1 MKTKYTSVQCRKT
14 MLPNLF
20 RNHYHFL
27 NLFRPS
33 LFQTPL
39 ELHTHR
45 ITRFRWKVAFL
56 GLILGLS
63 ALIVI
68 TWAFI
73 SNPRD
78 QLTDIRTSRGIVIDA
93 GSSHTSFKLFQ
104 WPNTLEDLETRPNQL
119 DLNYTCHEPFG
130 MDDFSSEPD
139 IIGDRFRP
147 CLQELDNILRNAPK
161 TEGNFGSY
169 NYLHMYVRYL
179 KKIFVGSDFLPHE
192 AVGLDT

>member
-1 MKTKYTSVQCRKT
+1 M
-14 MLPNLF
+14 
-20 RNHYHFL
+20 
-27 NLFRPS
+27 
-33 LFQTPL
+33 
-39 ELHTHR
+39 
-45 ITRFRWKVAFL
+45 AFL

-130 MDDFSSEPD
+130 MDDFSSEPSLKSLFSRSVIVLYLSNSLLAKSHSD
-139 IIGDRFRP
+139 SLFETIACKRSTVGLLRLSSRQLRTFACFSVRQ
-147 CLQELDNILRNAPK
+147 CELMYFSNSVSRKKRQKNVK
-161 TEGNFGSY
+161 KMNT
-169 NYLHMYVRYL
+169 YLVRYVWYL
-179 KKIFVGSDFLPHE
+179 QQL
-192 AVGLDT
+192 

>member
-1 MKTKYTSVQCRKT
+1 M
-14 MLPNLF
+14 
-20 RNHYHFL
+20 
-27 NLFRPS
+27 
-33 LFQTPL
+33 
-39 ELHTHR
+39 
-45 ITRFRWKVAFL
+45 AFL
-56 GLILGLS
+56 GLLLGLS

-78 QLTDIRTSRGIVIDA
+78 QLTDIRRTSRGIVIDA

-104 WPNTLEDLETRPNQL
+104 WQPALDLETRPIQL
-119 DLNYTCHEPFG
+119 NLNYTCHEPFG

-161 TEGNFGSY
+161 TEGNFG
-169 NYLHMYVRYL
+169 YLHNRVSSPME
-179 KKIFVGSDFLPHE
+179 FFESM
-192 AVGLDT
+192 LDRGTSYHIPYFPE

>member
-1 MKTKYTSVQCRKT
+1 

-20 RNHYHFL
+20 SNHYHFL

-45 ITRFRWKVAFL
+45 ITRFRWNVAFL

-130 MDDFSSEPD
+130 MDDFSSEPE
-139 IIGDRFRP
+139 IIRDRFRP
-147 CLQELDNILRNAPK
+147 CLQEMDNILRHVL
-161 TEGNFGSY
+161 EGNFGS
-169 NYLHMYVRYL
+169 NNMYTY
-179 KKIFVGSDFLPHE
+179 
-192 AVGLDT
+192 